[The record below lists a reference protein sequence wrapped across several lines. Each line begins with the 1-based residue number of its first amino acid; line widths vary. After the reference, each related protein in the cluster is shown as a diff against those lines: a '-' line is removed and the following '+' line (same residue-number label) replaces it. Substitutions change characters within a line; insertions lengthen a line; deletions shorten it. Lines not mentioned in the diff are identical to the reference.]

1 MGKALARGAAPPIP
15 PPLSPPH
22 TGEGNSGGDRCAIAA
37 SPAAVLASHVAVALL
52 VVRADKTSE
61 SALREAAALL
71 KGGAQVQ
78 LLLNAVRYTGGARR
92 FGSYYGKGEA
102 G

>member
-1 MGKALARGAAPPIP
+1 
-15 PPLSPPH
+15 
-22 TGEGNSGGDRCAIAA
+22 
-37 SPAAVLASHVAVALL
+37 
-52 VVRADKTSE
+52 VRADKTSE

-92 FGSYYGKGEA
+92 FGSCYGKGEA